1 MSKKP
6 NNKSKKNTKKAAKK
20 SSINN
25 NKEQTTKNNITL
37 ANKTKVQGK
46 TSPKKKRENIFKRV
60 IAFFKSSINEIKKIV
75 WPTPK
80 ATFKSMAVVLVIVA
94 VIGLFVFA
102 LDTGLLAI
110 LGKFIGIANS

>member
-6 NNKSKKNTKKAAKK
+6 NKNKVKKHTKKNSNSLNT
-20 SSINN
+20 SIK
-25 NKEQTTKNNITL
+25 KEQQSKNTVAAVKNS
-37 ANKTKVQGK
+37 NKAKV
-46 TSPKKKRENIFKRV
+46 KKEKKNIFKKIV
-60 IAFFKSSINEIKKIV
+60 SFLKSTINEIKKIV

-94 VIGLFVFA
+94 IIGLFVFA

-110 LGKFIGIANS
+110 LGKFMGIANS